1 MNTLVRAF
9 LGAVLLAACG
19 GLQPVNG
26 VSGENAAH
34 TVKNPSVCPCLYV
47 ANEGSSKFRG
57 P

>member
-19 GLQPVNG
+19 GLQPVSG

-34 TVKNPSVCPCLYV
+34 TVKSPVYV
-47 ANEGSSKFRG
+47 PACTSQT
-57 P
+57 